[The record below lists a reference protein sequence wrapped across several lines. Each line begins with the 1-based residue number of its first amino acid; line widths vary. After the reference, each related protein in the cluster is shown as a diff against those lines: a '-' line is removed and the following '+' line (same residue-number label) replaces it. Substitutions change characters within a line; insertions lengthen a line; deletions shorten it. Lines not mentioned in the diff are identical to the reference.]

1 MEIFHRTMMRVAAQ
15 KKRKVLVKPNELEG
29 IFDATSVSSP
39 ALIKHSVSPADRDNF
54 KPFAEFADGDIIYQE
69 DTTSSTEQL
78 AHNFVVAAT
87 CKEKGCALA
96 QQGKMSEAVTKWQEG
111 LQFSP
116 NDHLLHELTA
126 QGFLSL
132 DRNLLALKSAERAV
146 ELCPLWTEG
155 LLTLARV
162 QRELGEVEASLETYR
177 GVLEL
182 DTKNSE
188 ATIEMNELTPL
199 LASLAK
205 RREILLLKVEESCS
219 LDETEANTCI
229 LNLARRAR
237 VG

>member
-1 MEIFHRTMMRVAAQ
+1 MRVSAQ
-15 KKRKVLVKPNELEG
+15 KKRKVLVRPNELNG
-29 IFDATSVSSP
+29 IFDTAINKESFEGITDSIAVYHY
-39 ALIKHSVSPADRDNF
+39 K
-54 KPFAEFADGDIIYQE
+54 E
-69 DTTSSTEQL
+69 DCLNEE
-78 AHNFVVAAT
+78 APIDEEVANDFVVAAS

-111 LQFSP
+111 LLFSP

-162 QRELGEVEASLETYR
+162 QRELGELEASMETYR

-182 DTKNSE
+182 DNKNSE

-199 LASLAK
+199 LASLAT
-205 RREILLLKVEESCS
+205 RREILLQKVEASRS

>member
-1 MEIFHRTMMRVAAQ
+1 MRVAAQ
-15 KKRKVLVKPNELEG
+15 KKRKVLVKPNELDG
-29 IFDATSVSSP
+29 IFDASSVSSP
-39 ALIKHSVSPADRDNF
+39 AFLKLSVPATNRENS
-54 KPFAEFADGDIIYQE
+54 AY
-69 DTTSSTEQL
+69 STEV
-78 AHNFVVAAT
+78 AGGPISYEEECSNEAAPSTEEMVHDFEVAAA
-87 CKEKGCALA
+87 CREKGCALA

-162 QRELGEVEASLETYR
+162 QRELGELLASLETYR

-188 ATIEMNELTPL
+188 ATAEMNELTPL
-199 LASLAK
+199 LASLAQ
-205 RREILLLKVEESCS
+205 RREILLQKVEESS
-219 LDETEANTCI
+219 SVDETEANTCI

>member
-1 MEIFHRTMMRVAAQ
+1 MMRVAAQ

-39 ALIKHSVSPADRDNF
+39 ALIKHSVSTADGENSEPR
-54 KPFAEFADGDIIYQE
+54 AELTNGDIIYHE
-69 DTTSSTEQL
+69 EAAPSTEQL
-78 AHNFVVAAT
+78 AHNLAVAAT

-111 LQFSP
+111 LLFSP

-188 ATIEMNELTPL
+188 AIIEMNELTPL

>member
-1 MEIFHRTMMRVAAQ
+1 MIRVAAQ
-15 KKRKVLVKPNELEG
+15 KKRKVLVKPNELDG
-29 IFDATSVSSP
+29 IFDASSVSSP
-39 ALIKHSVSPADRDNF
+39 ASLNLSVPATNIENSTCPMDV
-54 KPFAEFADGDIIYQE
+54 ADIVISYQQE
-69 DTTSSTEQL
+69 CFNQSTPSTEEMVYD
-78 AHNFVVAAT
+78 FEVAAA
-87 CKEKGCALA
+87 CREKGCALA

-111 LQFSP
+111 LLFSP

-146 ELCPLWTEG
+146 DLCPRWTEG

-162 QRELGEVEASLETYR
+162 QRELGELEASLETYK

-182 DTKNSE
+182 DSKNSE
-188 ATIEMNELTPL
+188 AAAEMKELTPL
-199 LASLAK
+199 LASLAQ
-205 RREILLLKVEESCS
+205 RREILLQKVEESS
-219 LDETEANTCI
+219 SSDETEANTCI

>member
-1 MEIFHRTMMRVAAQ
+1 MMRVAAQ
-15 KKRKVLVKPNELEG
+15 KKRKVLVKPNELDG
-29 IFDATSVSSP
+29 IFDASSVSSP
-39 ALIKHSVSPADRDNF
+39 AFNNLSVPATNGENSAYSMDVADSLIS
-54 KPFAEFADGDIIYQE
+54 YQQE
-69 DTTSSTEQL
+69 CFNESAPSTEEMV
-78 AHNFVVAAT
+78 HDFVVAAA
-87 CKEKGCALA
+87 CREKGCALA

-111 LQFSP
+111 LLFSP

-162 QRELGEVEASLETYR
+162 QRELGELEASLETYR

-182 DTKNSE
+182 DNKNSE
-188 ATIEMNELTPL
+188 ATAEMNELTPL
-199 LASLAK
+199 LASLAQ
-205 RREILLLKVEESCS
+205 RREILLQKVEESSS